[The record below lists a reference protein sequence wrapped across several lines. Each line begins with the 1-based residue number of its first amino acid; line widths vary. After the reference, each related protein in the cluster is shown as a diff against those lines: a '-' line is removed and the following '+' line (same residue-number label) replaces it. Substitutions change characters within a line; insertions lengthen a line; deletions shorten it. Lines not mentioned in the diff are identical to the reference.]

1 MFLITL
7 FPMEVNITLNGS
19 KVKEFQDVICDK
31 CTCIA

>member
-1 MFLITL
+1 MLLITS
-7 FPMEVNITLNGS
+7 VINITFNGS